1 VNLKVASGLLGVGL
15 LMLSFLLPVP
25 VRAQVGGATLSGTIT
40 DSSARVVPNA
50 IISVKRIATGQAADT
65 RTDSAGRFTVAN
77 LDPGDYEVSASAPGF
92 GTKVATVTIIA
103 GAAQTMT
110 LTLGSALS
118 LEDLGFAPAETQGNA
133 QAQARLDR
141 RSHMLM
147 IHQRLGL
154 IAVVPL
160 LATVISGTFAGG
172 RSTSTPGR
180 TAHVAIGSATA
191 VLYLTSAY
199 FAIRAP
205 KIPETHARGPIR
217 LHKALAWIHGPGMI
231 LEPVLGVMGFDQ
243 RSRGERVHGI
253 AGAHGL
259 VAIVTTAAYGVSILS
274 VSIKF

>member
-1 VNLKVASGLLGVGL
+1 VNPKPATCLLGAGFLVL
-15 LMLSFLLPVP
+15 AFLLAVP
-25 VRAQVGGATLSGTIT
+25 VRAQVGGATLSGTVT
-40 DSSARVVPNA
+40 DSSGRVVPNA
-50 IISVKRIATGQAADT
+50 TISVKHVATGRSAEA
-65 RTDSAGRFTVAN
+65 RTDSAGRFTAADLV
-77 LDPGDYEVSASAPGF
+77 PGDYEVSASAAGF
-92 GTKVATVTIIA
+92 GTSATTVAIIA
-103 GAAQTMT
+103 GAAQTVN

-118 LEDLGFAPAETQGNA
+118 LEDLGFSPAETEGNA

-154 IAVVPL
+154 IAAVPL

-180 TAHVAIGSATA
+180 TAHAVIGSATA
-191 VLYLTSAY
+191 GLYLASAY

-205 KIPETHARGPIR
+205 KIPATQARGPIR

-231 LEPVLGVMGFDQ
+231 LTPILGVMGFDQ
-243 RSRGERVHGI
+243 RSRGGKVHGI

-259 VAIVTTAAYGVSILS
+259 VAIVTTAAYGASILS
-274 VSIKF
+274 VSVKF